1 MSLSKHSF
9 GDKLI
14 VWGSFF
20 IFFVG
25 APMHFVYEFSGN
37 NLLVGSFAPINESV
51 WEHLKM
57 IPLPLML
64 WWGISYKVAS
74 KKESIHRDKWLT
86 ASLVSLL
93 VSIITVPMLFYFYTG
108 AFGIESLLMDILIL
122 FVAILLGQVMA
133 LHFYTFTKS
142 YNGKASL
149 GLSLLII
156 LLFVAFTFYTPRLP
170 IFKDSVTKT
179 YGIYQIK

>member
-1 MSLSKHSF
+1 MPKESKAYCAKSGYKTLILGIERVKERSNKMSLNKYSL

-20 IFFVG
+20 IFFIG

-37 NLLVGSFAPINESV
+37 NPLVGS
-51 WEHLKM
+51 
-57 IPLPLML
+57 
-64 WWGISYKVAS
+64 
-74 KKESIHRDKWLT
+74 
-86 ASLVSLL
+86 
-93 VSIITVPMLFYFYTG
+93 
-108 AFGIESLLMDILIL
+108 FGIESLLMDILIL

-149 GLSLLII
+149 GLNLLII
-156 LLFVAFTFYTPRLP
+156 LLFVAFTFYPPRLP

-179 YGIYQIK
+179 YGIHQVK